1 MNKEQPTLNE
11 DTEVVIDAPYNAPLK
26 HFFRDDNIQVQIF
39 KENGGPTVIRIRYK
53 DEKKE

>member
-53 DEKKE
+53 DEKE